1 MAPVTPSLII
11 FWHLQSADA
20 GLIQVVPQIRSSI
33 CAKKVQRP
41 KDLPSLLASE
51 SATA

>member
-11 FWHLQSADA
+11 FWNLQSVDA

-33 CAKKVQRP
+33 CANKVQRP

-51 SATA
+51 SAA